1 MNEDSN
7 NFNLLYKLGRCYDR
21 RRDYGEA
28 VEFYNKALKLDP
40 NSAEVAFKLGYSLVR
55 NEQKEMGLN

>member
-1 MNEDSN
+1 MTKNSKLQNAWSCKGTSISN
-7 NFNLLYKLGRCYDR
+7 
-21 RRDYGEA
+21 
-28 VEFYNKALKLDP
+28 NKALKLDP